1 MATYEINTEKQ
12 GHQSNKN
19 VREIVID
26 ASYKSISSLNL
37 SLKTLIISIWLIKKT
52 WIFGAHRKQQK

>member
-1 MATYEINTEKQ
+1 MATHEINTEKQ

-37 SLKTLIISIWLIKKT
+37 SLKTLIISI
-52 WIFGAHRKQQK
+52 